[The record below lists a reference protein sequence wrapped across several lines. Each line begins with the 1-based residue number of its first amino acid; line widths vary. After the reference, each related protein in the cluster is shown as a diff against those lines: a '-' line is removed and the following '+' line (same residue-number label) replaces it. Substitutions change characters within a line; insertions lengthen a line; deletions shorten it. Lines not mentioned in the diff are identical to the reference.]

1 MAAYGRPAIRGA
13 MAVTTIQLSP
23 DTREHLQAVGRK
35 GETYDQIVRRLL
47 RAAEYSDFMDEQY
60 EILRNEKKWVRLR
73 APS

>member
-1 MAAYGRPAIRGA
+1 MEWA

-23 DTREHLQAVGRK
+23 DTREHLKAVGRK

-60 EILRNEKKWVRLR
+60 EILRSEKSWVRLR
-73 APS
+73 ASV

>member
-1 MAAYGRPAIRGA
+1 
-13 MAVTTIQLSP
+13 MAVTTIQLASE
-23 DTREHLQAVGRK
+23 TREHLKSVGRK

-60 EILRNEKKWVRLR
+60 EILRSEKSWVRLR

>member
-1 MAAYGRPAIRGA
+1 MVSYSRPGIAYV

-23 DTREHLQAVGRK
+23 DTREHLKAVGRK

-60 EILRNEKKWVRLR
+60 DLLRREKNWVRLR
-73 APS
+73 ASS